1 MSEAEPRP
9 AFAPGSH
16 SITAY
21 GQGAFAFAGM
31 SHAGSI
37 LATPKGVRPIDATS
51 VDDLDPAAL
60 APLLTEIRGEPRLD
74 RVSHRRDG
82 REVGADPESV
92 ARRPR
97 SGRPALRSDGD
108 RRGAS
113 GLQCHAV
120 GRPPRRG
127 GADRR
132 AVTARPP
139 PGADPLADAHAHC
152 AGLAR
157 AHARDQWL
165 GALYASAEARGA
177 LFALA
182 SFDYEIRHAL
192 KRARD
197 PNLTAIRLA
206 WWREAISGER
216 QAEAAGNPVALALCA
231 AIDAYALPQPWL
243 EAMLDARL
251 QEIAPQ
257 DDFNHVAFRA
267 FADESEGARLR
278 LASRI
283 AAGGQDL
290 DPADAHAPAGM
301 ALALTRLLKE
311 LPFKAGSAPTLIPT
325 DVADRHGVSDGGFR
339 RSARESRRYRRL
351 RRTAGL
357 GARRARRGGASAEEL
372 RPCNPAGLHSA
383 CALAARPRPARP
395 QCGPPVR

>member
-1 MSEAEPRP
+1 M
-9 AFAPGSH
+9 
-16 SITAY
+16 
-21 GQGAFAFAGM
+21 
-31 SHAGSI
+31 
-37 LATPKGVRPIDATS
+37 
-51 VDDLDPAAL
+51 
-60 APLLTEIRGEPRLD
+60 
-74 RVSHRRDG
+74 
-82 REVGADPESV
+82 
-92 ARRPR
+92 
-97 SGRPALRSDGD
+97 
-108 RRGAS
+108 
-113 GLQCHAV
+113 
-120 GRPPRRG
+120 
-127 GADRR
+127 
-132 AVTARPP
+132 TARPP

-165 GALYASAEARGA
+165 GALYASVEARGA

-182 SFDYEIRHAL
+182 SFDYEVRHAL

-325 DVADRHGVSDGGFR
+325 DVADRHHVSMADFDTR
-339 RSARESRRYRRL
+339 RISPGIVGACAELRGLARDELAEAERRL
-351 RRTAGL
+351 KSSGPAILPAFIPLAPLRLELDRLDRNADRPFDDLGEVSPLRRQWAIWRW
-357 GARRARRGGASAEEL
+357 ARAR
-372 RPCNPAGLHSA
+372 
-383 CALAARPRPARP
+383 
-395 QCGPPVR
+395 